1 LSTPSDWR
9 ALLASG
15 AFDTQALRLPAGSV
29 VDLRGADLQGLDL
42 RNMGIFAWDLSAADL
57 RGATFEENFIAR
69 CRIQGARFD
78 APPDRLA
85 AILDL
90 WSGNV
95 SGTSTFSEALLDGL
109 DLRDRDLGKLTL
121 ERCSLR
127 GAKFGQARF
136 ESLDLSQSD
145 LGGAQMSGM
154 QGGDINLQHTDL
166 SDTRLDGSS
175 FSSLRLDMAQ
185 GTSSSWVGVNVER
198 VVARHAKLS
207 KADFSESAWQ
217 EGAFANC
224 ELHGLKIQQ
233 ADFGQVLGLPS

>member
-1 LSTPSDWR
+1 MSTPSDWR

-95 SGTSTFSEALLDGL
+95 SGTSTFSFVICT
-109 DLRDRDLGKLTL
+109 LRYDCLWVANAF
-121 ERCSLR
+121 SLF
-127 GAKFGQARF
+127 AIVFSSIWCVCAQARYSAKSDRL
-136 ESLDLSQSD
+136 SLWP
-145 LGGAQMSGM
+145 
-154 QGGDINLQHTDL
+154 
-166 SDTRLDGSS
+166 
-175 FSSLRLDMAQ
+175 
-185 GTSSSWVGVNVER
+185 SSSKSMLMR
-198 VVARHAKLS
+198 S
-207 KADFSESAWQ
+207 
-217 EGAFANC
+217 GA
-224 ELHGLKIQQ
+224 
-233 ADFGQVLGLPS
+233 